1 MAHAERRKRVDYCA
15 DYRRRSSYGP
25 GLAHALYAKRVD
37 RRRRLRAFEFHS
49 GHVRGFRHGVIHKR
63 ACDDLTLFVVHDF
76 FVERLPNRLHDAA
89 MHLSFDHHRVY
100 HLAAIIYGDVAQEFH
115 VSRLAVYLYDRDVS
129 AEGEG
134 EIRRLE
140 EMRCRKPRLHAGR
153 NLSGKMGCERAA
165 QWLGKSAL
173 RAIPAVGTVVGFGM
187 NTMLTRRVGS
197 AAHLALRER
206 AQAASSM
213 PPPGVKR

>member
-1 MAHAERRKRVDYCA
+1 MSLTLAEATYVLKLEVEMC
-15 DYRRRSSYGP
+15 
-25 GLAHALYAKRVD
+25 LALCALYGHDIDSPVTRQLALALAAVEVHRVRAD
-37 RRRRLRAFEFHS
+37 RNIALDVGEASAQAVLSYTPRELS
-49 GHVRGFRHGVIHKR
+49 K
-63 ACDDLTLFVVHDF
+63 LTLRIF
-76 FVERLPNRLHDAA
+76 
-89 MHLSFDHHRVY
+89 
-100 HLAAIIYGDVAQEFH
+100 
-115 VSRLAVYLYDRDVS
+115 
-129 AEGEG
+129 
-134 EIRRLE
+134 
-140 EMRCRKPRLHAGR
+140 
-153 NLSGKMGCERAA
+153 GKMGCERAA